1 MGACYPGGEM
11 NGDALLLIATSE
23 VDSNLYYATRF
34 LAPDP
39 FVFLQVGSRKIL
51 LMSDL
56 EIDRAL
62 GQARVDEVL
71 SLSEYEGKARQ
82 RWQSPHLIDMVGLLL
97 EAYGVAAVSVPSTFP
112 LEYADRLRE
121 KGVRVTARPDPFF
134 PERLIKSEEEIA
146 AIAETQRHTEAA
158 LEAALAVLRESRI
171 KGEGVSWRGKPL
183 TVEHLKKIINVS
195 LMENDC
201 VAQHTIV
208 ACGIDGVDP
217 HNQGSGPIRPH
228 ESIVF
233 DIFPRSSR
241 SRYFADM
248 TRSVVKGKASD
259 GLRRM
264 YDAVLAA
271 QLRGIELIREGAS
284 GQAVHAEV
292 ARTLESRGFETGSVD
307 GRMQGFF
314 HGTGHGVGL
323 DIHEPPRI
331 SKMDHVLKTGQV
343 VTVEPGLYYS
353 RWGAVRIEDL
363 VVVEPGGCRNLTRA
377 PKMTLLEL

>member
-1 MGACYPGGEM
+1 VTSPQ
-11 NGDALLLIATSE
+11 ALLIIAASE

-39 FVFLQVGSRKIL
+39 FVFLQVDGQTLL

-56 EIDRAL
+56 EIDRARSD
-62 GQARVDEVL
+62 AKVDEVC
-71 SLSEYEGKARQ
+71 SLSAYEAKARD
-82 RWQSPHLIDMVGLLL
+82 RWQAPHLIDTLSLLL
-97 EAYGVAAVSVPSTFP
+97 AERGVGAVTVPAHFP

-121 KGVRVTARPDPFF
+121 KGIRVTWKPDPFF
-134 PERLIKSEEEIA
+134 SERLIKSEEEIA
-146 AIAETQRHTEAA
+146 AIEATQRHTEAA
-158 LEAALAVLRESRI
+158 LEAALNVLRESAI
-171 KGEGVSWRGKPL
+171 KGEFVHWRGEVL
-183 TVEHLKKIINVS
+183 TAETLRKVIHLS
-195 LMENDC
+195 LMEHDC

-208 ACGIDGVDP
+208 ACGIQGVDP
-217 HNQGSGPIRPH
+217 HNQGSGPIHAH

-241 SRYFADM
+241 TRYFADM
-248 TRSVVKGKASD
+248 TRTVVKGKASD
-259 GLRRM
+259 ALKRM

-271 QLRGIELIREGAS
+271 QLRGLELVRDGAS

-292 ARTLESRGFETGSVD
+292 AQTMERMGFETGVVN
-307 GRMQGFF
+307 GRYQGFF

-331 SKMDHVLKTGQV
+331 SKVNHTLRAGQV

-363 VVVEPGGCRNLTRA
+363 AVVGPGGCRNLTLA
-377 PKMTLLEL
+377 PKVLEI

>member
-1 MGACYPGGEM
+1 MTEDA
-11 NGDALLLIATSE
+11 ALLLIATSE
-23 VDSNLYYATRF
+23 LDSNLYYATRF

-39 FVFLQVGSRKIL
+39 FVFLQVGARTIL

-56 EIDRAL
+56 EIDRARA
-62 GQARVDEVL
+62 QARVDEVL

-82 RWQSPHLIDMVGLLL
+82 RWPSPHLIDTVGLLL
-97 EAYGVAAVSVPSTFP
+97 EANGVQAVTVPSTFP
-112 LEYADRLRE
+112 LEYGDRLRE
-121 KGVRVTARPDPFF
+121 KGIRVATRPDPFF

-146 AIAETQRHTEAA
+146 AIEETQRHTEAA
-158 LEAALAVLRESRI
+158 LDAALALLRESRI
-171 KGEGVSWRGKPL
+171 KGDQVLWRGKPL
-183 TVEHLKKIINVS
+183 SVEDLKKVINVS

-208 ACGIDGVDP
+208 ACGLDGVDP
-217 HNQGSGPIRPH
+217 HNQGAGPIRPH

-241 SRYFADM
+241 TCYFADM
-248 TRSVVKGKASD
+248 TRTVVKGKASD
-259 GLRRM
+259 RLRRM

-271 QLRGIELIREGAS
+271 QLRGIELVRDGGS
-284 GQAVHAEV
+284 GQAIHEEV
-292 ARTLESRGFETGSVD
+292 ARVLKARGFETGPVD

-331 SKMDHVLKTGQV
+331 SRVGPVLKAGQV

-363 VVVEPGGCRNLTRA
+363 VVVEAGGCRNLTRA
-377 PKMTLLEL
+377 SKLELLEL

>member
-1 MGACYPGGEM
+1 MTSPQT
-11 NGDALLLIATSE
+11 LLIIAASE
-23 VDSNLYYATRF
+23 VDSNLYYACRF

-39 FVFLQVGSRKIL
+39 FVFLQVDGQTLL

-56 EIDRAL
+56 EIDRARSD
-62 GQARVDEVL
+62 AKVDEVC
-71 SLSEYEGKARQ
+71 SLSAYEAKARE
-82 RWQSPHLIDMVGLLL
+82 RWQAPHLIDTLSLLL
-97 EAYGVAAVSVPSTFP
+97 AERGVGAVTVPAHFP

-121 KGVRVTARPDPFF
+121 KGIRVTWKPDPFF
-134 PERLIKSEEEIA
+134 SERLIKSEEEIA
-146 AIAETQRHTEAA
+146 AIEATQRHTEAA
-158 LEAALAVLRESRI
+158 LEAALNVLRESAI
-171 KGEGVSWRGKPL
+171 KGEFVYWRGEVL
-183 TVEHLKKIINVS
+183 TAETLRKVIHLS

-208 ACGIDGVDP
+208 ACGIQGVDP
-217 HNQGSGPIRPH
+217 HNQGSGPIHAR

-241 SRYFADM
+241 TRYFADM
-248 TRSVVKGKASD
+248 TRTVVKGKASD
-259 GLRRM
+259 ALKRM

-271 QLRGIELIREGAS
+271 QLRGLELVRDGAS

-292 ARTLESRGFETGSVD
+292 AQTMERMGFETGVVN
-307 GRMQGFF
+307 GRYQGFF

-331 SKMDHVLKTGQV
+331 SKVNHTLRAGQV

-363 VVVEPGGCRNLTRA
+363 AVVGPGGCRNLTRA
-377 PKMTLLEL
+377 PKVLEI